1 MYQTKHIPIRTCV
14 GCGAKEPQKNFI
26 KIIRTKE
33 KSIVIKLNNISDKDK
48 EFLDP
53 FRIESVVKKYSDHI
67 DFPIFLSY
75 EETEYDDEGKEKLIE
90 VLSEEEELNVFLISH
105 DFTHPLIDKLSIIKE
120 NNISVIQ

>member
-48 EFLDP
+48 SEGRSVYLCRSFNCWTEAIKKGK
-53 FRIESVVKKYSDHI
+53 IERNIKANLSDKDKIIISDYMAKYR
-67 DFPIFLSY
+67 L
-75 EETEYDDEGKEKLIE
+75 
-90 VLSEEEELNVFLISH
+90 
-105 DFTHPLIDKLSIIKE
+105 
-120 NNISVIQ
+120 